1 MKRLREGVR
10 VSSRKHPQQL
20 SFSLTP
26 LLILPT
32 TQVPLLSLKDHL
44 MRSSSKEILSSE
56 FPLLFHSPRDMP
68 WLPSTNVL
76 DPISLLPLSC
86 DGSISFDTK
95 SFLVW
100 PKAFKVVFYAGT
112 HIPSDDHCF
121 SSPLRLSKTVLYSR
135 HPERWPFPGSS
146 LLPCGLALAPSCSP
160 EECCLCKV
168 TEWGW
173 DLESENVGSES
184 GSTIYSLS
192 LTFFIVV
199 LWISDELIDKEDPR
213 HTHTEKDYAKC

>member
-1 MKRLREGVR
+1 M
-10 VSSRKHPQQL
+10 SSRKHPQQL

-44 MRSSSKEILSSE
+44 MRSSSNEILSSE

-68 WLPSTNVL
+68 RLPSTNVL

-112 HIPSDDHCF
+112 HIPSDDHSVSLHHPDFQRRCF
-121 SSPLRLSKTVLYSR
+121 TLGTLNPD
-135 HPERWPFPGSS
+135 PF
-146 LLPCGLALAPSCSP
+146 LAAHSFLA
-160 EECCLCKV
+160 
-168 TEWGW
+168 
-173 DLESENVGSES
+173 
-184 GSTIYSLS
+184 
-192 LTFFIVV
+192 
-199 LWISDELIDKEDPR
+199 
-213 HTHTEKDYAKC
+213 A